1 MHVINENFKTASP
14 KKLDE
19 LSLKNVFKMIQ
30 DNLSQKNKELRDLAM
45 QILSHVYIRC
55 VDEAA
60 TLVANCKN
68 LRPVQIKEVKEALI
82 KLDKS
87 TKPGHQVKLFD

>member
-19 LSLKNVFKMIQ
+19 LSLKNVFRMIQ

-45 QILSHVYIRC
+45 
-55 VDEAA
+55 
-60 TLVANCKN
+60 
-68 LRPVQIKEVKEALI
+68 
-82 KLDKS
+82 
-87 TKPGHQVKLFD
+87 